1 MLAKRSRDKG
11 EQERILRDAL
21 QVRFVLISTIIL
33 VSIKILDSP
42 GVS

>member
-21 QVRFVLISTIIL
+21 QVRFVFISTTL
-33 VSIKILDSP
+33 VSIKVVDSP